1 MDRFLNYLAVITSL
15 GIASIAAYFSVLGL
29 ATIFAGAFMGIVI
42 MAGALEFGKVVTAA
56 YLHLAWDKLNYMKYY
71 LVFSVFVL
79 MLITSLGIF
88 GYLSKAH
95 SEQTGDTAQ
104 AQSFVDRIES
114 QIAREENKITT
125 YQERIQSLGGAK
137 IDVSTSIEQQETIR
151 DGAWDRVQGD
161 IEYAQGQIQSI
172 RDQLVIDLDAQDNKL
187 KPLDR
192 IVDSYANQGTVTTE
206 TDSGGLFRSAET
218 QTVDNVAKA
227 NEVRLSQKAERDAI
241 STEKDKLRTSAQRD
255 INSQQANIDK
265 YRGQAQKTI
274 EAANKEIN
282 GLRDSSSEDQDGILL
297 KIDDYNNQIDGI
309 YDGLIEIK
317 DEKFTA
323 ESEVREL
330 EKEVGPIKYVAQL
343 LYGGDGED
351 LLDKAVQVFILLLVF
366 VFDPLAVMLVI
377 AANQTLLRYGI
388 DLEKTGPEG
397 DSNGNPESDRDDTR
411 GPEGDPDSEDY
422 GTVAESTTHVFEAG
436 NLQDSESGS
445 DTTSNDIHLQP
456 ARKDDNIVRDE
467 PEHSGVKDATTFIN
481 NINEEAATAMAE
493 SAELKKQLT
502 ALEKLIKETEPKT
515 VVIEKDMELDL
526 SPPKAILDLEKK
538 LKARLDR
545 DDD

>member
-1 MDRFLNYLAVITSL
+1 MLFGILTLITALAIAAVAAWFSIAGLMAIFSAAALPIAVMAGTLEVGKLLTASWLYRYWDDTSL
-15 GIASIAAYFSVLGL
+15 MLKSYLCIA
-29 ATIFAGAFMGIVI
+29 
-42 MAGALEFGKVVTAA
+42 
-56 YLHLAWDKLNYMKYY
+56 
-71 LVFSVFVL
+71 VFIL
-79 MLITSLGIF
+79 MLITSMGIF

-95 SEQTGDTAQ
+95 LDQAGASGDAF
-104 AQSFVDRIES
+104 AIVERLEG
-114 QIAREENKITT
+114 QIAREENKIGILET
-125 YQERIQSLGGAK
+125 RIASLQTGGGL
-137 IDVSTSIEQQETIR
+137 DVSSSIQQQETIR

-172 RDQLVIDLDAQDNKL
+172 RDQLVIDLKAQDDKL

-192 IVDSYANQGTVTTE
+192 IVDSYADQGTVTTE
-206 TDSGGLFRSAET
+206 TDGGGLFRSAET
-218 QTVDNVAKA
+218 ETVDNVAKA

-241 STEKDKLRTSAQRD
+241 STEKDKLRRSAQKD

-265 YRGQAQKTI
+265 YRGQAQNTI
-274 EAANKEIN
+274 EAANNEIN

-297 KIDDYNNQIDGI
+297 KIDDYNNQIDNI

-343 LYGGDGED
+343 LYGGDGEE

-388 DLEKTGPEG
+388 NLEKTGPEG
-397 DSNGNPESDRDDTR
+397 DSNGNPKSDRDDTR
-411 GPEGDPDSEDY
+411 GPEGDSDSEDY
-422 GTVAESTTHVFEAG
+422 GTVTESTTHVFEAG

-467 PEHSGVKDATTFIN
+467 PEHSGVINATTFIN
-481 NINEEAATAMAE
+481 DINEEATQRMVE
-493 SAELKKQLT
+493 NDELKKQLT
-502 ALEKLIKETEPKT
+502 ALEKLVKETEPKT
-515 VVIEKDMELDL
+515 IVIEKDMELDL

>member
-1 MDRFLNYLAVITSL
+1 MFFGILTLITALA
-15 GIASIAAYFSVLGL
+15 IAGVAAWFSIAGLMAIFSAAALPIAV
-29 ATIFAGAFMGIVI
+29 
-42 MAGALEFGKVVTAA
+42 MAGTLEVGKLLTASWLYRYWDETTLLLKT
-56 YLHLAWDKLNYMKYY
+56 YLCIA
-71 LVFSVFVL
+71 VAIL
-79 MLITSLGIF
+79 MLITSMGIF

-95 SEQTGDTAQ
+95 LDQAGASGDAF
-104 AQSFVDRIES
+104 AIVERLDGK
-114 QIAREENKITT
+114 IAREENKIGILE
-125 YQERIQSLGGAK
+125 QRIAGLQTGGGL
-137 IDVSTSIEQQETIR
+137 DVSTSIQQQETIR

-218 QTVDNVAKA
+218 ETVDNVAKA

-265 YRGQAQKTI
+265 YRSQAQTVI
-274 EAANKEIN
+274 DRANAEVN
-282 GLRDSSSEDQDGILL
+282 SLRSSSSEDQDGILI
-297 KIDDYNNQIDGI
+297 KIDDYNNQIDTI
-309 YDGLIEIK
+309 YNGLIEIK
-317 DEKFTA
+317 DEKFLA

-343 LYGGDGED
+343 MFGGDSED

-397 DSNGNPESDRDDTR
+397 DSNGNPSSNSNATLATTTSAGDDKIHR
-411 GPEGDPDSEDY
+411 EDNEDGIDS
-422 GTVAESTTHVFEAG
+422 GTER
-436 NLQDSESGS
+436 S
-445 DTTSNDIHLQP
+445 DTISNVPVQSVRAVDNEQGKHPQP
-456 ARKDDNIVRDE
+456 SSVDD
-467 PEHSGVKDATTFIN
+467 
-481 NINEEAATAMAE
+481 AAIAKAE
-493 SAELKKQLT
+493 SAALQKELRQLKKDL
-502 ALEKLIKETEPKT
+502 KKKPKE
-515 VVIEKDMELDL
+515 VIVEKDMNVRLEA
-526 SPPKAILDLEKK
+526 PKSILNLEKK
-538 LKARLDR
+538 LNKRLSKDDR
-545 DDD
+545 

>member
-1 MDRFLNYLAVITSL
+1 MLFGILTLITALAIAAVAAWFSIAGLMAIFSAAALPIAVMAGTLEVGKLLTASWLYRYWDDTSL
-15 GIASIAAYFSVLGL
+15 MLKSYLCIA
-29 ATIFAGAFMGIVI
+29 
-42 MAGALEFGKVVTAA
+42 
-56 YLHLAWDKLNYMKYY
+56 
-71 LVFSVFVL
+71 VFIL
-79 MLITSLGIF
+79 MLITSMGIF

-95 SEQTGDTAQ
+95 LDQAGASGDAF
-104 AQSFVDRIES
+104 AIVERLEG
-114 QIAREENKITT
+114 QIAREENKIGILET
-125 YQERIQSLGGAK
+125 RIASLQTGGGL
-137 IDVSTSIEQQETIR
+137 DVSSSIQQQETIR

-172 RDQLVIDLDAQDNKL
+172 RDQLVIDLKAQDDKL

-192 IVDSYANQGTVTTE
+192 IVDSYADQGTVITE
-206 TDSGGLFRSAET
+206 TDGGGLFRSAET
-218 QTVDNVAKA
+218 ETVDNVAKA

-241 STEKDKLRTSAQRD
+241 STEKDKLRRSAQKD

-265 YRGQAQKTI
+265 YRGQAQNTI
-274 EAANKEIN
+274 EAANNEIN

-297 KIDDYNNQIDGI
+297 KIDDYNNQIDNI

-343 LYGGDGED
+343 LYGGDGEE

-388 DLEKTGPEG
+388 NLEKTGPEG
-397 DSNGNPESDRDDTR
+397 DSNGNPKSDRDDTR
-411 GPEGDPDSEDY
+411 GPEGDSDSEDY
-422 GTVAESTTHVFEAG
+422 GTVTESTTHVFEAG

-467 PEHSGVKDATTFIN
+467 PEHSGVINATTFIN
-481 NINEEAATAMAE
+481 DINEEATQRMVE
-493 SAELKKQLT
+493 NDELKKQLT
-502 ALEKLIKETEPKT
+502 ALEKLVKETEPKT
-515 VVIEKDMELDL
+515 IVIEKDMELDL

>member
-1 MDRFLNYLAVITSL
+1 MLFGILTLITALAIAAVAAWFSIAGLMAIFSAAALPIAVMAGTLEVGKLLTASWLYRYWDDTSL
-15 GIASIAAYFSVLGL
+15 MLKSYLCIA
-29 ATIFAGAFMGIVI
+29 
-42 MAGALEFGKVVTAA
+42 
-56 YLHLAWDKLNYMKYY
+56 
-71 LVFSVFVL
+71 VFIL
-79 MLITSLGIF
+79 MLITSMGIF

-95 SEQTGDTAQ
+95 LDQAGASGDAF
-104 AQSFVDRIES
+104 AIVERLEG
-114 QIAREENKITT
+114 QIAREENKIGILET
-125 YQERIQSLGGAK
+125 RIASLQTGGGL
-137 IDVSTSIEQQETIR
+137 DVSSSIQQQETIR

-172 RDQLVIDLDAQDNKL
+172 RDQLVIDLKAQDDKL

-192 IVDSYANQGTVTTE
+192 IVDSYADQGTVTTE
-206 TDSGGLFRSAET
+206 TDGGGLFRSAET
-218 QTVDNVAKA
+218 ETVDNVAKA

-241 STEKDKLRTSAQRD
+241 STEKDKLRRSAQRD

-265 YRGQAQKTI
+265 YRGQAQNTI
-274 EAANKEIN
+274 EAANNEIN

-297 KIDDYNNQIDGI
+297 KIDDYNNQIDNI

-343 LYGGDGED
+343 LYGGDGEE

-388 DLEKTGPEG
+388 NLEKTGPEG
-397 DSNGNPESDRDDTR
+397 DSNGNPKSDRDDTR
-411 GPEGDPDSEDY
+411 GPEGDSDSEDY
-422 GTVAESTTHVFEAG
+422 GTVTESTTHVFEAG

-467 PEHSGVKDATTFIN
+467 PEHSGVINATTFIN
-481 NINEEAATAMAE
+481 DINEEATQRMVE
-493 SAELKKQLT
+493 NDELKKQLT
-502 ALEKLIKETEPKT
+502 ALEKLVKETEPKT
-515 VVIEKDMELDL
+515 IVIEKDMELDL

>member
-1 MDRFLNYLAVITSL
+1 MLFGILTLITALA
-15 GIASIAAYFSVLGL
+15 IAGVAAWFSIAGLMAIFSAAALPIAV
-29 ATIFAGAFMGIVI
+29 
-42 MAGALEFGKVVTAA
+42 MAGTLEVGKLLTASWLYRYWDETTLLLKT
-56 YLHLAWDKLNYMKYY
+56 YLCIA
-71 LVFSVFVL
+71 VAIL
-79 MLITSLGIF
+79 MLITSMGIF

-95 SEQTGDTAQ
+95 LDQAGASGDAF
-104 AQSFVDRIES
+104 AIVERIEGKV
-114 QIAREENKITT
+114 AREENKIAILE
-125 YQERIQSLGGAK
+125 QRIAGLQTGGGL
-137 IDVSTSIEQQETIR
+137 DVSTSILQQETIR

-161 IEYAQGQIQSI
+161 IDYAQGQIQSI
-172 RDQLVIDLDAQDNKL
+172 RDQLVIDLKAQDDKL

-192 IVDSYANQGTVTTE
+192 IVDSYADQGTVITE
-206 TDSGGLFRSAET
+206 TDGGGLFRSAET
-218 QTVDNVAKA
+218 ETVDNVAKA

-241 STEKDKLRTSAQRD
+241 STEKDKLRRSAQRD

-265 YRGQAQKTI
+265 YRGQAQNTI
-274 EAANKEIN
+274 EAANNEIN

-297 KIDDYNNQIDGI
+297 KIDDYNNQIDNI

-343 LYGGDGED
+343 LYGGDGEE

-388 DLEKTGPEG
+388 NLEKTGPEG
-397 DSNGNPESDRDDTR
+397 DSNGNPKSDRDDTR
-411 GPEGDPDSEDY
+411 GPEGDSDSEDY
-422 GTVAESTTHVFEAG
+422 GTVTESTTHVFEAG

-467 PEHSGVKDATTFIN
+467 PEHSGVINATTFIN
-481 NINEEAATAMAE
+481 DINEEATQRMVE
-493 SAELKKQLT
+493 NDELKKQLT
-502 ALEKLIKETEPKT
+502 ALEKLVKETEPKT
-515 VVIEKDMELDL
+515 IVIEKDMELDL

>member
-1 MDRFLNYLAVITSL
+1 MLFGILTLITALAIAAVAAWFSIAGLMAIFSAAALPIAVMAGTLEVGKLLTASWLYRYWDDTSL
-15 GIASIAAYFSVLGL
+15 MLKSYLCIA
-29 ATIFAGAFMGIVI
+29 
-42 MAGALEFGKVVTAA
+42 
-56 YLHLAWDKLNYMKYY
+56 
-71 LVFSVFVL
+71 VFIL
-79 MLITSLGIF
+79 MLITSMGIF

-95 SEQTGDTAQ
+95 LDQAGASGDAF
-104 AQSFVDRIES
+104 AIVERLEG
-114 QIAREENKITT
+114 QIAREENKIGILET
-125 YQERIQSLGGAK
+125 RIASLQTGGGL
-137 IDVSTSIEQQETIR
+137 DVSSSIQQQETIR

-172 RDQLVIDLDAQDNKL
+172 RDQLVIDLTAQDNKL

-206 TDSGGLFRSAET
+206 TDGGGLFRSAET
-218 QTVDNVAKA
+218 ETVDNVAKA

-241 STEKDKLRTSAQRD
+241 STEKDKLRRSAQKD

-265 YRGQAQKTI
+265 YRGQAQNTI
-274 EAANKEIN
+274 EAANNEIN

-297 KIDDYNNQIDGI
+297 KIDDYNNQIDNI

-343 LYGGDGED
+343 LYGGDGEE

-388 DLEKTGPEG
+388 NLEKTGPEG
-397 DSNGNPESDRDDTR
+397 DSNGNPKSDRDDTR
-411 GPEGDPDSEDY
+411 GPEGDSDSEDY
-422 GTVAESTTHVFEAG
+422 GTVTESTTHVFEAG

-467 PEHSGVKDATTFIN
+467 PEHSGVINATTFIN
-481 NINEEAATAMAE
+481 DINEEATQRMVE
-493 SAELKKQLT
+493 NDELKKQLT
-502 ALEKLIKETEPKT
+502 ALEKLVKETEPKT
-515 VVIEKDMELDL
+515 IVIEKDMELDL

>member
-1 MDRFLNYLAVITSL
+1 MLFGILTLITALAIAGVAAWFSIAGLMAIFSAAAMPIAVMAGTLEVGKLLTASWLYRYWNDTSL
-15 GIASIAAYFSVLGL
+15 MLKSYLCIAVAI
-29 ATIFAGAFMGIVI
+29 
-42 MAGALEFGKVVTAA
+42 
-56 YLHLAWDKLNYMKYY
+56 
-71 LVFSVFVL
+71 L
-79 MLITSLGIF
+79 MLITSMGIF

-95 SEQTGDTAQ
+95 LDQAGASGDAF
-104 AQSFVDRIES
+104 AIVERLDGK
-114 QIAREENKITT
+114 IAREENKIGILE
-125 YQERIQSLGGAK
+125 QRIAGLQTGGGL
-137 IDVSTSIEQQETIR
+137 DVSTSIQQQETIR

-218 QTVDNVAKA
+218 ETVDNVAKA

-265 YRGQAQKTI
+265 YRSQAQTVI
-274 EAANKEIN
+274 DRANAEVN
-282 GLRDSSSEDQDGILL
+282 SLRSSSSEDQDGILI
-297 KIDDYNNQIDGI
+297 KIDDYNNQIDTI

-317 DEKFTA
+317 DEKFLA

-343 LYGGDGED
+343 MFGGDSED

-397 DSNGNPESDRDDTR
+397 DSNGNPSSNSNATLATTTSAGDDKIHR
-411 GPEGDPDSEDY
+411 EDNEDGIDS
-422 GTVAESTTHVFEAG
+422 GTER
-436 NLQDSESGS
+436 S
-445 DTTSNDIHLQP
+445 DTISNVPVQSVRAVDNEQGKHPQP
-456 ARKDDNIVRDE
+456 SSVDD
-467 PEHSGVKDATTFIN
+467 
-481 NINEEAATAMAE
+481 AAIAKAE
-493 SAELKKQLT
+493 SAALQKELRQLKKDL
-502 ALEKLIKETEPKT
+502 KKKPKE
-515 VVIEKDMELDL
+515 VIVEKDMNVRLEA
-526 SPPKAILDLEKK
+526 PKSILNLEKK
-538 LKARLDR
+538 LNKRLGKDDR
-545 DDD
+545 

>member
-1 MDRFLNYLAVITSL
+1 MLFGILTLITALAIAAVAAWFSIAGLMAIFSAAALPIAVMAGTLEVGKLLTASWLYRYWDDTSL
-15 GIASIAAYFSVLGL
+15 MLKSYLCIA
-29 ATIFAGAFMGIVI
+29 
-42 MAGALEFGKVVTAA
+42 
-56 YLHLAWDKLNYMKYY
+56 
-71 LVFSVFVL
+71 VFIL
-79 MLITSLGIF
+79 MLITSMGIF

-95 SEQTGDTAQ
+95 LDQAGASGDAF
-104 AQSFVDRIES
+104 AIVERLEG
-114 QIAREENKITT
+114 QIAREENKIGILET
-125 YQERIQSLGGAK
+125 RIASLQTGGGL
-137 IDVSTSIEQQETIR
+137 DVSSSIQQQETIR

-172 RDQLVIDLDAQDNKL
+172 RDQLVIDLKAQDDKL

-192 IVDSYANQGTVTTE
+192 IVDSYADQGTVITE
-206 TDSGGLFRSAET
+206 TDGGGLFRSAET
-218 QTVDNVAKA
+218 ETVDNVAKA

-241 STEKDKLRTSAQRD
+241 STEKDKLRRSAQRD

-265 YRGQAQKTI
+265 YRGQAQNTI
-274 EAANKEIN
+274 EAANNEIN

-297 KIDDYNNQIDGI
+297 KIDDYNNQIDNI

-343 LYGGDGED
+343 LYGGDGEE

-388 DLEKTGPEG
+388 NLEKTGPEG
-397 DSNGNPESDRDDTR
+397 DSNGNPKSDRDDTR
-411 GPEGDPDSEDY
+411 GPEGDSDSEDY
-422 GTVAESTTHVFEAG
+422 GTVTESTTHVFEAG

-467 PEHSGVKDATTFIN
+467 PEHSGVINATTFIN
-481 NINEEAATAMAE
+481 DINEEATQRMVE
-493 SAELKKQLT
+493 NDELKKQLT
-502 ALEKLIKETEPKT
+502 ALEKLVKETEPKT

>member
-1 MDRFLNYLAVITSL
+1 MLFGILTLITALAIAAVAAWFSIAGLMAIFSAAALPIAVMAGTLEVGKLLTASWLYRYWDDTSL
-15 GIASIAAYFSVLGL
+15 MLKSYLCIA
-29 ATIFAGAFMGIVI
+29 
-42 MAGALEFGKVVTAA
+42 
-56 YLHLAWDKLNYMKYY
+56 
-71 LVFSVFVL
+71 VFIL
-79 MLITSLGIF
+79 MLITSMGIF

-95 SEQTGDTAQ
+95 LDQAGASGDAF
-104 AQSFVDRIES
+104 AIVERLEG
-114 QIAREENKITT
+114 QIAREENKIGILET
-125 YQERIQSLGGAK
+125 RIASLQTGGGL
-137 IDVSTSIEQQETIR
+137 DVSSSIQQQETIR

-172 RDQLVIDLDAQDNKL
+172 RDQLVIDLKAQDDKL

-192 IVDSYANQGTVTTE
+192 IVDSYADQGTVTTE
-206 TDSGGLFRSAET
+206 TDGGGLFRSAET
-218 QTVDNVAKA
+218 ETVDNVAKA

-241 STEKDKLRTSAQRD
+241 STEKDKLRTSAQKD

-265 YRGQAQKTI
+265 YRGQAQNTI
-274 EAANKEIN
+274 EAANNEIN

-297 KIDDYNNQIDGI
+297 KIDDYNNQIDNI

-343 LYGGDGED
+343 LYGGDGEE

-388 DLEKTGPEG
+388 NLEKTGPEG
-397 DSNGNPESDRDDTR
+397 DSNGNPKSDRDDTR
-411 GPEGDPDSEDY
+411 GPEGDSDSEDY
-422 GTVAESTTHVFEAG
+422 GTVTESTTHVFEAG

-467 PEHSGVKDATTFIN
+467 PEHSGVINATTFIN
-481 NINEEAATAMAE
+481 DINEEATQRMVE
-493 SAELKKQLT
+493 NDELKKQLT
-502 ALEKLIKETEPKT
+502 ALEKLVKETEPKT
-515 VVIEKDMELDL
+515 IVIEKDMELDL